1 MRVRVRYSDAMA
13 AQFVYLASGSPRRR
27 ELLAQIGVPFRTIG
41 VDVDEAVLPGESP
54 DRYVLRLAA
63 AKAEAGWARAR
74 GAEPV
79 LGADTAV
86 VLDGRILGKPLD
98 AADGIAMLAAL
109 SGRTHLVLTAVA
121 LRAAGGTETRFCR
134 SEIEFRALDPAECR
148 EYWETS
154 EACDK
159 AGGYAIQGLAA
170 VFVKNL
176 RGSYSGVVGLPIFET
191 AELLKAAGVPRWR
204 SA

>member
-1 MRVRVRYSDAMA
+1 MRYSDAMPA
-13 AQFVYLASGSPRRR
+13 EFVYLASGSPRRR
-27 ELLAQIGVPFRTIG
+27 ELLAQIGVPFRVIG
-41 VDVDEAVLPGESP
+41 ADVDEAVLAGESP

-63 AKAEAGWARAR
+63 AKAQAGWVGTR
-74 GAEPV
+74 GAAPV

-86 VLDGRILGKPLD
+86 VLEGRILGKPVD
-98 AADGIAMLAAL
+98 AADGIAMLEKL
-109 SGRTHLVLTAVA
+109 SSRTHLVLSAVA
-121 LRAAGGTETRFCR
+121 LRAAGGVATRLCR
-134 SEIEFRALDPAECR
+134 SEVEFRALDPAECR
-148 EYWETS
+148 EYWESS
-154 EACDK
+154 EPCDK

-170 VFVKNL
+170 VFVRSL